1 MRVMQN
7 ATPGMPSQIHITP
20 TRIGDY
26 AIVCSQLCGLGHY
39 RMHAI
44 LRVVSPQ
51 DFAAMDGATPSREQ
65 GELARDESSQSRSL
79 ARRSWLRRYVFTTSH
94 RVVGVQY
101 LLVAL
106 AAVVTGALLSLLM
119 RWHLAWADT
128 LIPGWGLIKPE
139 DYLALLTLHGTL
151 MIFFV
156 TSAAPQNGLAS
167 LILPEQLRGTHASSD
182 TIQPPAHSEVRMALP
197 LLNALSVWFTLFAL
211 VALAVHAISSRA
223 AQPFPAGPVIR
234 PSAQISGRAGT
245 KLRHGWMADC
255 HRLIQLSVPC

>member
-1 MRVMQN
+1 MTNPANLEPR
-7 ATPGMPSQIHITP
+7 
-20 TRIGDY
+20 R
-26 AIVCSQLCGLGHY
+26 
-39 RMHAI
+39 
-44 LRVVSPQ
+44 
-51 DFAAMDGATPSREQ
+51 
-65 GELARDESSQSRSL
+65 SRS
-79 ARRSWLRRYVFTTSH
+79 WVRRYVFTTSH

-119 RWHLAWADT
+119 RWHLAWADS

-167 LILPEQLRGTHASSD
+167 LILPEQLRGTRPSLSD
-182 TIQPPAHSEVRMALP
+182 KNAARTEVRMALP

-211 VALAVHAISSRA
+211 LALLSTPFLPGGAAIS
-223 AQPFPAGPVIR
+223 
-234 PSAQISGRAGT
+234 
-245 KLRHGWMADC
+245 GWTSYPP
-255 HRLIQLSVPC
+255 LSSNRWPDRDKATAWMDG